1 MHFFDPSV
9 EPVRLPLEPQRIYP
23 WNLTVTITNFQ
34 TKTLKSSAP
43 CNFKKQRLDMPQ
55 HIDTKSL
62 CHPDFNHHRPRNR
75 SRACLVRLFC
85 LKPSVWSDWVLQ
97 SVRKK
102 SSITNLSVTISPM
115 FQADSSYLL
124 INASLPLPHVPF
136 YLENTETEH
145 WHWQGRYV
153 FRSCLSSLCW
163 PCNRH

>member
-1 MHFFDPSV
+1 MHFFDPSA

-23 WNLTVTITNFQ
+23 WNLTVTITNSQ

-43 CNFKKQRLDMPQ
+43 CNFKKQRLDMSQ

-75 SRACLVRLFC
+75 SRDCLVRLFC
-85 LKPSVWSDWVLQ
+85 LKP

-145 WHWQGRYV
+145 GH
-153 FRSCLSSLCW
+153 
-163 PCNRH
+163 